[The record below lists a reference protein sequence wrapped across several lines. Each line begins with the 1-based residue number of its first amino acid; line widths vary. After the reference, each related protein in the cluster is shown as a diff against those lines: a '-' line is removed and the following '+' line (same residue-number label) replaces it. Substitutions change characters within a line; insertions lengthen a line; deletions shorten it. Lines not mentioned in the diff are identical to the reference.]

1 MFFPAPEGSKY
12 PYTTYTTGCQFYGVN
27 KDCEHPEEAVALLA
41 EFTSVKTQQALADE
55 AQCIPVINGITLP
68 DNLVCVGEL
77 MEESTDAFVWGG
89 SNLEDADVRAIINA
103 SFTKLLAGDI
113 DAPKFVEEIKSQ
125 LK

>member
-1 MFFPAPEGSKY
+1 
-12 PYTTYTTGCQFYGVN
+12 
-27 KDCEHPEEAVALLA
+27 
-41 EFTSVKTQQALADE
+41 
-55 AQCIPVINGITLP
+55 
-68 DNLVCVGEL
+68 